1 MSELLAS
8 VKSSFFH
15 DVLGV
20 SDAEARLEGREG
32 AYLLRESDVKPSMFI
47 LSFVRSSAVSHI
59 LIPNKNGKYFRQTL
73 EDANEMSAD
82 IISASEIYTTS
93 VPPPGSP
100 QDSSGSETHDFDSTK
115 CYCCSFMSNNK
126 RKLEGHQ
133 KSHKVIKCEK
143 CSKYIKP
150 GSITAHKRYCNVM

>member
-15 DVLGV
+15 DVLIV

-32 AYLLRESDVKPSMFI
+32 AYLLQENDVKPSMFI
-47 LSFVRSSAVSHI
+47 LSFVKSSAVSHI

-73 EDANEMSAD
+73 EDAVVKTAD
-82 IISASEIYTTS
+82 IIAAPDIYTSS

-115 CYCCSFMSNNK
+115 CYCCSFSSNNK
-126 RKLEGHQ
+126 RKVVKLNTLALDNN
-133 KSHKVIKCEK
+133 SASNDVSFNLRFCLNNFN
-143 CSKYIKP
+143 Y
-150 GSITAHKRYCNVM
+150 